1 MPGKSSESPDR
12 GGRRLQR
19 AVVLELLSADSA
31 EGLTTAQLA
40 QALGADGGEL
50 DRALGGLAAAGVLE
64 SALGSV
70 QASTATR
77 RLDELELIAI

>member
-1 MPGKSSESPDR
+1 MPGKSSGSPDR

-19 AVVLELLSADSA
+19 AVVLELLSADGA
-31 EGLTTAQLA
+31 EGLSAAQLA
-40 QALGADGGEL
+40 HALGADAGEL
-50 DRALGGLAAAGVLE
+50 DRALGGLAEAGVLE

-70 QASTATR
+70 RASTATR